1 MPDEPD
7 VTDLQTD
14 SLSRFYQVRGEVI
27 TDTKNENIFDYVTL
41 IHKLMF
47 RFDDLGPL
55 LINPESFAFIQKNP
69 KLEATVLKLPW
80 IDVGYLEIMD
90 GNPFFGGRRR

>member
-1 MPDEPD
+1 MPDEPE

-27 TDTKNENIFDYVTL
+27 SLIQKTRTYLITL

-47 RFDDLGPL
+47 LGAL
-55 LINPESFAFIQKNP
+55 HLSQKTQN
-69 KLEATVLKLPW
+69 
-80 IDVGYLEIMD
+80 
-90 GNPFFGGRRR
+90 

>member
-27 TDTKNENIFDYVTL
+27 TDT
-41 IHKLMF
+41 
-47 RFDDLGPL
+47 
-55 LINPESFAFIQKNP
+55 
-69 KLEATVLKLPW
+69 
-80 IDVGYLEIMD
+80 
-90 GNPFFGGRRR
+90 

>member
-27 TDTKNENIFDYVTL
+27 TDTKNENIFEYVTL

-47 RFDDLGPL
+47 RFDDRGPL
-55 LINPESFAFIQKNP
+55 LTNPESFAFIKKNP
-69 KLEATVLKLPW
+69 KL
-80 IDVGYLEIMD
+80 
-90 GNPFFGGRRR
+90 GGHCFKTPMN

>member
-1 MPDEPD
+1 MPDEPE

-27 TDTKNENIFDYVTL
+27 SLIQKTRTYLITL

-47 RFDDLGPL
+47 LRALHL
-55 LINPESFAFIQKNP
+55 SQKTQN
-69 KLEATVLKLPW
+69 
-80 IDVGYLEIMD
+80 
-90 GNPFFGGRRR
+90 

>member
-7 VTDLQTD
+7 VTELQTD

-55 LINPESFAFIQKNP
+55 LINPESFAFIQKKP
-69 KLEATVLKLPW
+69 KTRGHCFKTPV
-80 IDVGYLEIMD
+80 
-90 GNPFFGGRRR
+90 N

>member
-1 MPDEPD
+1 MPDEPE

-27 TDTKNENIFDYVTL
+27 TDTKNENIYLITL

-55 LINPESFAFIQKNP
+55 LINPESFAFIPKNP
-69 KLEATVLKLPW
+69 KLEATVLKLP
-80 IDVGYLEIMD
+80 
-90 GNPFFGGRRR
+90 